1 MFRRMYSKFYKN
13 ASTKS
18 LYLSGVLTDNCGK
31 TFSTCDA
38 LRDLV
43 PFVQFKKREKHP
55 WKSVVLRERFSRFL
69 TLSCIIL

>member
-13 ASTKS
+13 TRTKS
-18 LYLSGVLTDNCGK
+18 LDLSGVLTDNCGK

-43 PFVQFKKREKHP
+43 PSVQFKKREKHP
-55 WKSVVLRERFSRFL
+55 WKSVSSVGVFHVF
-69 TLSCIIL
+69 